1 LRCAFSLIMLYQAAG
16 ACSSSTAPRQAF
28 ARPPAAEVG
37 VVPAAAASA
46 GIAGAS
52 AQEVAATAAAAAAAA
67 AAASVAAGL
76 PAATPFE
83 IPPSITELA
92 GYFGC

>member
-67 AAASVAAGL
+67 AASVAAGL

-92 GYFGC
+92 GYFWC